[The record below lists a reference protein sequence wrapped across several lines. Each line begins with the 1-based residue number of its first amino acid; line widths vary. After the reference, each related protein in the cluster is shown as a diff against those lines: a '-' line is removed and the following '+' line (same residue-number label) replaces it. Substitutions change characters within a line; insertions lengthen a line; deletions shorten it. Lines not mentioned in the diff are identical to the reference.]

1 MPEKLHNAR
10 LPFLGGS
17 GFALGSISFILM
29 LIVFWA
35 GPFSPQQA
43 VGISIGE
50 MAADIAKSAA
60 RSMGGQPNPE
70 PIVREHNIDDYLNIL
85 VSSLA
90 GLAIVLGAA
99 GMIRQEN
106 TRAAVSG
113 IFLGLLTI
121 AFQVFT
127 YTVMMIAG
135 ALVLS
140 AIIYSLRDFFSD
152 ILGG

>member
-1 MPEKLHNAR
+1 M
-10 LPFLGGS
+10 
-17 GFALGSISFILM
+17 
-29 LIVFWA
+29 
-35 GPFSPQQA
+35 
-43 VGISIGE
+43 
-50 MAADIAKSAA
+50 
-60 RSMGGQPNPE
+60 
-70 PIVREHNIDDYLNIL
+70 NIL

-113 IFLGLLTI
+113 ISLGLLTI

-135 ALVLS
+135 ALVLC
-140 AIIYSLRDFFSD
+140 AIIYSLRDFFQ
-152 ILGG
+152 IFLGGERSCKLCH